1 MSFADVLLHGR
12 TYHILVYT
20 HTHTHSLSLSLS
32 FSHPPSRPCVH
43 GFEKRMSMHGH
54 VSERICAC
62 TRVRSDARARVC
74 VTYARRTTTTRR
86 RRRRLRVCFHGYHRR
101 GTRAVRLQPLFDD
114 DVPEDR
120 EGLSRKELAAGE
132 LRVRKASIS
141 PVCSHPARSLLPS
154 AFAAFLL
161 YLFCPNH
168 EPAK

>member
-12 TYHILVYT
+12 TYHMLVHTYT
-20 HTHTHSLSLSLS
+20 LFLSLPL
-32 FSHPPSRPCVH
+32 
-43 GFEKRMSMHGH
+43 
-54 VSERICAC
+54 C
-62 TRVRSDARARVC
+62 TRFRKTRACSCTDTYRNVYARARVY

-141 PVCSHPARSLLPS
+141 PRSAPTPPGSLLPY
-154 AFAAFLL
+154 AFRCFSSLFILPLITSLPSSFL
-161 YLFCPNH
+161 
-168 EPAK
+168 A